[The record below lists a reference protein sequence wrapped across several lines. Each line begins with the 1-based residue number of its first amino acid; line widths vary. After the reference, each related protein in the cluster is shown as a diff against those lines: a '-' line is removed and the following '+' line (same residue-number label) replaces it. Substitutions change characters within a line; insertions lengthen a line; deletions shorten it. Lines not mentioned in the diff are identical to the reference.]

1 MIYFLLTNRPIFE
14 VSDMF
19 NANSLQ
25 EYSTVV
31 NLNFIHIVGSLIM
44 FVIVIGESLQCKCWY
59 FTCLFVI
66 EVATDLD
73 AVEPPF
79 FI

>member
-25 EYSTVV
+25 EYSAVV

-59 FTCLFVI
+59 FTCLLVI